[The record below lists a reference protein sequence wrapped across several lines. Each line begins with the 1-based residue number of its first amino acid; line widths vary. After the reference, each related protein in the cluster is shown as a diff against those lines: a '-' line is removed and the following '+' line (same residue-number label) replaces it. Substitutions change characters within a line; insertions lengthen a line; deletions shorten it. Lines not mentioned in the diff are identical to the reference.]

1 IHALV
6 ELGRELGF
14 PPQSQEKAEFAVKQA
29 ISGLDLMRAAGVK
42 VVYGT
47 DLLGSTYTQ
56 QCREFALR
64 REVFTPLELLR
75 QATST
80 AAEMMLMD
88 GRIGCVKV
96 GARADLLV
104 VDGDPLADIGLLAA
118 SGRHLNVIVRGG
130 ELVKHA

>member
-1 IHALV
+1 
-6 ELGRELGF
+6 
-14 PPQSQEKAEFAVKQA
+14 
-29 ISGLDLMRAAGVK
+29 MRNAGVK

-56 QCREFALR
+56 QCREFTLR
-64 REVFTPLELLR
+64 SEVFTPLELLR

-80 AAEMMLMD
+80 AAEMMLMAD
-88 GRIGCVKV
+88 EIGCVKV

-118 SGRHLNVIVRGG
+118 NGRHLRTIVRAG
-130 ELVKHA
+130 ELVKHADAAVM